1 MPQKIY
7 CYVDE
12 SGQHTSGRLFVV
24 SVVLAG
30 PERDDL
36 LQACEAIETRTGKM
50 RKKWIKTPYDRRV
63 TYIQQLLENPIFC
76 GRLNYARFEN
86 TRDYSGATAW
96 AIVGA
101 IRAAEPGDYKAT
113 VIIDGLRH
121 TQEPT
126 TAVALRR
133 LGVKLRKLHGARDES
148 DALVRLADAVCGLV
162 VAATE
167 GQSTMLNLFN
177 RAVGTGFLKDVSGK

>member
-1 MPQKIY
+1 M
-7 CYVDE
+7 
-12 SGQHTSGRLFVV
+12 V

-36 LQACEAIETRTGKM
+36 LQACEAIETRTGKG
-50 RKKWIKTPYDRRV
+50 RTKWIKTAYDRRAA
-63 TYIQQLLENPIFC
+63 YIQQLLDNPLFC
-76 GRLNYARFEN
+76 GRLNYAYFEN
-86 TRDYSGATAW
+86 TRDYSWATAW

-101 IRAAEPGDYKAT
+101 IQAAEPGEYKAT
-113 VIIDGLRH
+113 VIIDGLIRD
-121 TQEPT
+121 QEPT

-133 LGVKLRKLHGARDES
+133 RGIKLRKLHGARDES

-167 GQSTMLNLFN
+167 GQPIMLDLFN
-177 RAVGTGFLKDVSGK
+177 RAVETGFLKDVSGK